1 MSPSK
6 YVYYDNIRQNVKKV
20 PMNGLLGLPTVIVL
34 RFTNR
39 WKEFTYIV
47 THDLQQLAISNTNQ
61 VKKDNDDRTLST
73 IIKSL

>member
-6 YVYYDNIRQNVKKV
+6 YIYYDNIRQNVKKV

-47 THDLQQLAISNTNQ
+47 
-61 VKKDNDDRTLST
+61 ST
-73 IIKSL
+73 AACYIQYKSGIEG